1 VGFAGCMYVVRTD
14 YRCSLRAH
22 FVNLDRDVAL
32 HERSTSDSHEMHR
45 VSHVE
50 LRNDPYTHFSQQ
62 LHNKLMWLVIF
73 YYFFTKRKQNKTKK

>member
-50 LRNDPYTHFSQQ
+50 LRNDPYTHFSIEFCC
-62 LHNKLMWLVIF
+62 V
-73 YYFFTKRKQNKTKK
+73 TKEKEGDTTK